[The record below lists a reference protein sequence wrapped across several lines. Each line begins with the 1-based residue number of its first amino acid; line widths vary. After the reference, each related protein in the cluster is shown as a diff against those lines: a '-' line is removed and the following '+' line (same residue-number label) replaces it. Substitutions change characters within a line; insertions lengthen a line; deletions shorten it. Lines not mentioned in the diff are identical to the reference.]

1 MTPWVVWVLTGLGL
15 AAAVVRRRS
24 VAAALVAAETL
35 GAGAGAVSL
44 APGRSSEFAVAA
56 AILCAKGLLVLPL
69 LAVAVSR
76 TREPRPVRD
85 DAPPLLRLGATVALV
100 LVVAGLLPEFGLE
113 TSAAGTGAAAML
125 AVGLAIIMVRR
136 ATIFQVLAL
145 LVAENGIAVAAV
157 SVTGGLPIVIELGV
171 AFDVVLLVMVAVVFH
186 QKIFSSFGTTDT
198 LALGELRDER

>member
-1 MTPWVVWVLTGLGL
+1 
-15 AAAVVRRRS
+15 
-24 VAAALVAAETL
+24 
-35 GAGAGAVSL
+35 
-44 APGRSSEFAVAA
+44 
-56 AILCAKGLLVLPL
+56 
-69 LAVAVSR
+69 
-76 TREPRPVRD
+76 
-85 DAPPLLRLGATVALV
+85 
-100 LVVAGLLPEFGLE
+100 
-113 TSAAGTGAAAML
+113 ML